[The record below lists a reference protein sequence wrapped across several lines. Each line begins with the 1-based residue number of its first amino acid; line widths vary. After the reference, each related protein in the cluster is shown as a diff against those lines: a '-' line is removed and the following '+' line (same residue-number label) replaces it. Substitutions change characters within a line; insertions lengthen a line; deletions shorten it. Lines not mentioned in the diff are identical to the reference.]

1 MKNLRIPLMA
11 LAFLTWLASAA
22 ALAQKPP
29 GLPNNYPNKPVRVL
43 IGLAAGGGTD
53 ILVRSMG
60 QKLSEKWGVSI
71 IADNRPASGGVLAM
85 DMLAQS
91 VPDGYTWLASGSQ
104 LELAAVFKRVNFDV
118 MKSYEPIVQ
127 MTSQP
132 YLLMVTNSLP
142 AKSVKELIALAKA
155 KPGEL
160 NYATAGLGSAG
171 HIGHEN
177 FDALAG
183 VKMTH
188 IPYKGAGAVA
198 IDLAGGRVQL
208 SFITTL
214 GASPL
219 LKAGTARALAVTSAR
234 RVDALPDVPTMA
246 ESGMGDF
253 EMNNNY
259 GLFTVAPTPAVIIAA
274 INHDVTQ
281 VLFQPDVKARLA
293 ADGADPVPPHT
304 PAQYRAQVEKRIAR
318 FTEVVRASGI
328 TPE

>member
-1 MKNLRIPLMA
+1 MNILLAGVAAA
-11 LAFLTWLASAA
+11 LLAAP
-22 ALAQKPP
+22 ALAQKPA
-29 GLPNNYPNKPVRVL
+29 GLPGNYPNKPVRVL

-53 ILVRSMG
+53 ILVRAVG
-60 QKLSEKWGVSI
+60 QKLSEKWGTTVV
-71 IADNRPASGGVLAM
+71 ADNRPASGGVLAM

-91 VPDGYTWLASGSQ
+91 PPDGYTWLASGSQ
-104 LELAAVFKRVNFDV
+104 LELAAVFQRVKFDV

-132 YLLMVTNSLP
+132 YLLMVTAALP

-177 FDALAG
+177 FNSMAG
-183 VKMTH
+183 VKMAH

-198 IDLAGGRVQL
+198 VDLAGGRVQL
-208 SFITTL
+208 SLITTL

-219 LKAGTARALAVTSAR
+219 LKAGTARALAVTSAK
-234 RVDALPDVPTMA
+234 RVDAFPDIPTVA
-246 ESGMGDF
+246 ESGLGEF
-253 EMNNNY
+253 EMSNNY
-259 GLFTVAPTPAVIIAA
+259 GFFTVAQTPAPIIAA
-274 INHDVTQ
+274 INREVTQ
-281 VLFQPDVKARLA
+281 ALFQPDMKSRLA
-293 ADGADPVPPHT
+293 ADGAEAVPSHT
-304 PAQYRAQVEKRIAR
+304 PAQYRGQVEKRIAR
-318 FTEVVRASGI
+318 FTEVVKSSGI

>member
-1 MKNLRIPLMA
+1 MNKNVFLAGVAAA
-11 LAFLTWLASAA
+11 LFAA
-22 ALAQKPP
+22 PALAQKPA
-29 GLPNNYPNKPVRVL
+29 GLPGNYPNKPVRVL

-53 ILVRSMG
+53 ILVRAVG

-71 IADNRPASGGVLAM
+71 IADNRPTSGGVLAM
-85 DMLAQS
+85 DMLAAAP
-91 VPDGYTWLASGSQ
+91 PDGYTWLASGSQ
-104 LELAAVFKRVNFDV
+104 LELAQVFQRVKFDV
-118 MKSYEPIVQ
+118 MKSYEPMVQ

-132 YLLMVTNSLP
+132 YLLMVTNSLQ
-142 AKSVKELIALAKA
+142 AKSVKELVALARS

-160 NYATAGLGSAG
+160 NYATAGLASAG

-177 FDALAG
+177 FNALAG

-188 IPYKGAGAVA
+188 IPYKGAGAAA

-246 ESGMGDF
+246 EAGMGDF

-259 GLFTVAPTPAVIIAA
+259 GLFTVAQTPAVIIAA
-274 INHDVTQ
+274 INREVTQ
-281 VLFQPDVKARLA
+281 VLFQPDMKAKLN
-293 ADGADPVPPHT
+293 ADGADAVPSHT
-304 PAQYRAQVEKRIAR
+304 PVQYRAQVEKRIAR
-318 FTEVVRASGI
+318 FTEVVKASGI
-328 TPE
+328 TPES